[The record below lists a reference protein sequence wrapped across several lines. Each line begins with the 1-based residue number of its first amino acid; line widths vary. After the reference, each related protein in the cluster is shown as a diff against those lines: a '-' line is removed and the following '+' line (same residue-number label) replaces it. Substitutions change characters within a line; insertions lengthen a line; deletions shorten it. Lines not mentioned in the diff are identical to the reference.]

1 MSRNQIR
8 ISKRFLE
15 MALTLLMLVCMQLT
29 VFAGTWKFD
38 GPERWKWWYQNDDG
52 SYPHD
57 TWEKI
62 DGKWY
67 HFAGSGYLNIGWL
80 ERNGKSYILEEDGN
94 TIGQMRENKKY
105 RTYSIDGNGEV
116 HRYHLK
122 TWNGDWSN
130 PIEYSVDE
138 FYYEETGEKYS
149 DIAKD
154 LGLAVP
160 ASEVEAPNDFF
171 RMNDSYVFDFDYF
184 DTLQYYY
191 PDRPD
196 DRAVDLAFMKEEGIA
211 VAKHYDVVTF
221 SMKPNCDMYDYFHLI
236 TEVIDSY
243 GSNGDWNPVRYFVGG
258 FGQNRAKAIYWFDYN
273 GE

>member
-1 MSRNQIR
+1 MNRKQTRIR
-8 ISKRFLE
+8 KYFWGMVL
-15 MALTLLMLVCMQLT
+15 MLLMLACMQLT

-67 HFAGSGYLNIGWL
+67 HFAEGGYLNIGWI
-80 ERNGKSYILEEDGN
+80 EENGKSYILEEDGN

-116 HRYHLK
+116 HFYHLK

-130 PIEYSVDE
+130 MIEYSVDE

-160 ASEVEAPNDFF
+160 ANEVEAPNDFI

-184 DTLQYYY
+184 DALGYYY
-191 PDRPD
+191 RDDRPD
-196 DRAVDLAFMKEEGIA
+196 DRAEDLAFMKEEGIP

-221 SMKPNCDMYDYFHLI
+221 SMKPNCDMYDYFDLI
-236 TEVIDSY
+236 CEVIGSY
-243 GSNGDWNPVRYFVGG
+243 GSNAGWNPAHHFVGG
-258 FGQNRAKAIYWFDYN
+258 FGQNRAKVIYWYDYD
-273 GE
+273 